1 MSDGHSSDV
10 GRNPTDYR
18 KNGGMHV
25 PMKPI
30 SVERAKE
37 IAAEKNLKPGKVRGT
52 SEIEFTKGGSPR
64 VEVIDWPEFEQIL
77 ASKNLEIHEGGGF
90 MKLMKK

>member
-1 MSDGHSSDV
+1 
-10 GRNPTDYR
+10 
-18 KNGGMHV
+18 MHV

-30 SVERAKE
+30 SLEKAKE
-37 IAAEKNLKPGKVRGT
+37 IAAQKNLKPGKVRGT
-52 SEIEFTKGGSPR
+52 SEIEFTKPEGSAR

-90 MKLMKK
+90 MKLMKKG

>member
-1 MSDGHSSDV
+1 MSDGNALTV
-10 GRNPTDYR
+10 GSEIPIH
-18 KNGGMHV
+18 GGMHV

-30 SVERAKE
+30 SLDRAKE
-37 IAAEKNLKPGKVRGT
+37 IATEKSLKPGKVRGT
-52 SEIEFTKGGSPR
+52 TEIEFTRGGSPR

-77 ASKNLEIHEGGGF
+77 ATKDLEIHEGGGF

>member
-1 MSDGHSSDV
+1 M
-10 GRNPTDYR
+10 
-18 KNGGMHV
+18 

-30 SVERAKE
+30 SLDRAKE
-37 IAAEKNLKPGKVRGT
+37 IATEKNLRPGKVRGT
-52 SEIEFTKGGSPR
+52 SEIEFTRLTGSAR

-90 MKLMKK
+90 MKLMKKA